1 MSGFF
6 DYVIVSPVKDEE
18 RYLPLTLRSV
28 TSQTVLPRRWIIV
41 SDGSTDATARIAR
54 KWAVRHPWITVVEK
68 ENEGGRRR
76 GGGVVRAFHK
86 GFFELIDEPWEFV
99 VKLDGD
105 LSFEPRFFERI
116 FKEFA
121 RRPRLGISSG
131 ISYAWTGTGWMEE
144 KASRGYTYGETKVY
158 RRRCF
163 EEIGGLV
170 EHMGWDGIDHVK
182 AIQLGWE
189 AEQTPG
195 VVFYHHRRQGQAT
208 GLLRAELEE
217 GLCSYFMGYHPLFL
231 LARGI
236 RHMKCYPYGIG
247 GLALIASYGWHWLKQ
262 TPRYQDQEFTRFLR
276 RNQLRKLLLQK
287 TDFF

>member
-1 MSGFF
+1 MTG
-6 DYVIVSPVKDEE
+6 DYVIISPVKDEE
-18 RYLPLTLRSV
+18 RYLPLTLRSI
-28 TSQTVLPRRWIIV
+28 TEQTVPPRRWVIV
-41 SDGSTDATARIAR
+41 SDGSVDATAAIAR
-54 KWAVRHPWITVVEK
+54 QWAASFPWITVVEK
-68 ENEGGRRR
+68 ENEGGRKR
-76 GGGVVRAFHK
+76 GGGVIRAFYR
-86 GFFELIDEPWEFV
+86 GFEQVRDEPWEFV

-105 LSFEPRFFERI
+105 LSLPPDFFQRI
-116 FKEFA
+116 LAEFA

-131 ISYAWTGTGWMEE
+131 VSYAWTGKKWIEE

-182 AIQLGWE
+182 AVQLGWE
-189 AEQTPG
+189 AESVPG
-195 VVFYHHRRQGQAT
+195 VIFYHHRRQGKAT
-208 GLLRAELEE
+208 GFVRAEVEE

-231 LARGI
+231 VARGI
-236 RHMKCYPYGIG
+236 KRMRCYPYGVG
-247 GLALIASYGWHWLKQ
+247 GLALIGSYWWNWVRRY
-262 TPRYQDQEFTRFLR
+262 PRHADREFIKFLR